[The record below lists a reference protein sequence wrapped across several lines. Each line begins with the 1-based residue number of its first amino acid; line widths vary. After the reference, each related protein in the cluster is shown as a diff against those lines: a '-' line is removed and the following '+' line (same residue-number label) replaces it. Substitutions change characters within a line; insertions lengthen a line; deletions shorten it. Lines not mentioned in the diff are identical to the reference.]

1 MLLVNLK
8 SIWNLKDKLLRN
20 EYKTGPEKGNCSII
34 IDIENSEALDV
45 FGVNNEN
52 IYFFEKSLPIKIFQK
67 GNKLIVKGTK
77 KNINILKNSIER
89 TISDKKLNKKDYNN
103 LNLMQENLRMQI
115 LADEKNIKNLNIT
128 KTIKSDVIGKSKLQ
142 NSYLEILRNNQII
155 FAVGPAGTGKTFLAV
170 AAAVSQLLEN
180 KFDRIILSR
189 PAVEAGE
196 KLGFLPGDLKE
207 KVDPYLRPLYD
218 SLYDLM
224 PSDIALR
231 KIQSSEIEIAPLAF
245 MRGRTLNNSFVILDE
260 AQNATHNQIKMFLTR
275 CGKNSRMVV
284 TGDPS
289 QTDLSRRSDSGLLR
303 SIKILSNI
311 DGVSV
316 INFGQKDIVRD
327 EMVTKIINAYDSYD
341 DQIKDLFDQK
351 T

>member
-1 MLLVNLK
+1 MKKKIINKTHKKTSIEGLNSTVLK
-8 SIWNLKDKLLRN
+8 
-20 EYKTGPEKGNCSII
+20 
-34 IDIENSEALDV
+34 IDNSEVLDI
-45 FGVNNEN
+45 FGINNEN
-52 IYFFEKSLPIKIFQK
+52 INFFENNLPLKVYQK
-67 GNKLIVKGTK
+67 GNQLIIQGNK
-77 KNINILKNSIER
+77 KNTDILKNAITQ
-89 TISDKKLNKKDYNN
+89 TISDKKMSKTVDSNINI
-103 LNLMQENLRMQI
+103 MQENLKMYI
-115 LADEKNIKNLNIT
+115 LDDVKNINIT
-128 KTIKSDVIGKSKLQ
+128 KTAKLDVVGKSKLQ
-142 NSYLEILRNNQII
+142 NTYLEILQKKQIV

-170 AAAVSQLLEN
+170 AAAVSQLLEK

-224 PSDIALR
+224 PSEIALR

-275 CGKNSRMVV
+275 CGKNSRMIV

-289 QTDLSRRSDSGLLR
+289 QTDLTKRGESGLLR
-303 SIKILSNI
+303 SIKILSDI
-311 DGVSV
+311 EGVSV

-341 DQIKDLFDQK
+341 DQIKELFDQK
-351 T
+351 N

>member
-1 MLLVNLK
+1 MKN
-8 SIWNLKDKLLRN
+8 KLLN
-20 EYKTGPEKGNCSII
+20 NTYSENSTQDLSSTVIT
-34 IDIENSEALDV
+34 IENSEALDI
-45 FGVNNEN
+45 FGVNNKN
-52 IYFFEKSLPIKIFQK
+52 INFFKEKLPLKIYQK
-67 GNKLIVKGTK
+67 GNQLIIQGNK
-77 KNINILKNSIER
+77 KNRDILKKAINR
-89 TISDKKLNKKDYNN
+89 TIKDKKSNKKINFSMN
-103 LNLMQENLRMQI
+103 SMQENLNMYI
-115 LADEKNIKNLNIT
+115 SNDIKNLNVT
-128 KTIKSDVIGKSKLQ
+128 KTAKADVIGKSKLQ
-142 NSYLEILRNNQII
+142 NTYLELLQNKQIV
-155 FAVGPAGTGKTFLAV
+155 FAIGPAGTGKTFLAV
-170 AAAVSQLLEN
+170 AAAVSQLIEN

-196 KLGFLPGDLKE
+196 KLGFLPGDLKD

-289 QTDLSRRSDSGLLR
+289 QTDLSRRSESGLIR
-303 SIKILSNI
+303 SIKILSDI
-311 DGVSV
+311 EGVSV

-351 T
+351 N

>member
-1 MLLVNLK
+1 MKN
-8 SIWNLKDKLLRN
+8 KLLN
-20 EYKTGPEKGNCSII
+20 NTYSENSTQDLSSTVIT
-34 IDIENSEALDV
+34 IENSEALDI
-45 FGVNNEN
+45 FGVNNKN
-52 IYFFEKSLPIKIFQK
+52 INFFKEKLPLKIYQK
-67 GNKLIVKGTK
+67 GNQLIIQGNK
-77 KNINILKNSIER
+77 KNRDILKKAINR
-89 TISDKKLNKKDYNN
+89 TIKDKKSNKKINFSMN
-103 LNLMQENLRMQI
+103 SMQENLNMYI
-115 LADEKNIKNLNIT
+115 SNDIKNLNVT
-128 KTIKSDVIGKSKLQ
+128 KTAKTDVIGKSKLQ
-142 NSYLEILRNNQII
+142 NTYLELLQKKQIV
-155 FAVGPAGTGKTFLAV
+155 FAIGPAGTGKTFLAV
-170 AAAVSQLLEN
+170 AAAVSQLIEN

-196 KLGFLPGDLKE
+196 KLGFLPGDLKD

-224 PSDIALR
+224 PSDIAQR

-289 QTDLSRRSDSGLLR
+289 QTDLSRRSESGLIR
-303 SIKILSNI
+303 SIKILSDI
-311 DGVSV
+311 EGVSV

-351 T
+351 N

>member
-1 MLLVNLK
+1 MKN
-8 SIWNLKDKLLRN
+8 KLLN
-20 EYKTGPEKGNCSII
+20 NTYSENSTQDLSSTVIT
-34 IDIENSEALDV
+34 IENSEALDI
-45 FGVNNEN
+45 FGVNNKN
-52 IYFFEKSLPIKIFQK
+52 INFFKEKLPLKIYQK
-67 GNKLIVKGTK
+67 GNQLIIQGNK
-77 KNINILKNSIER
+77 KNRDILKKAINR
-89 TISDKKLNKKDYNN
+89 TIKDKKSNKKINFSMN
-103 LNLMQENLRMQI
+103 SMQENLNMYI
-115 LADEKNIKNLNIT
+115 SNDIKNLNVT
-128 KTIKSDVIGKSKLQ
+128 KTAKTDVIGKSKLQ
-142 NSYLEILRNNQII
+142 NTYLELLQNKQIV
-155 FAVGPAGTGKTFLAV
+155 FAIGPAGTGKTFLAV
-170 AAAVSQLLEN
+170 AAAVSQLIEN

-196 KLGFLPGDLKE
+196 KLGFLPGDLKD

-289 QTDLSRRSDSGLLR
+289 QTDLSRRSESGLIR
-303 SIKILSNI
+303 SIKILSDI
-311 DGVSV
+311 EGVSV

-351 T
+351 N

>member
-1 MLLVNLK
+1 MKN
-8 SIWNLKDKLLRN
+8 KLFN
-20 EYKTGPEKGNCSII
+20 NTNKKTPIQGSSSTVIN
-34 IDIENSEALDV
+34 IENSEALDI

-52 IYFFEKSLPIKIFQK
+52 VDFFKKNLPLKIYQK
-67 GNKLIVKGTK
+67 GNQLTVKGNKKNIDILKSAINQTIK
-77 KNINILKNSIER
+77 EKRMDKKVNININQMQENLKMHVLNDIKNINI
-89 TISDKKLNKKDYNN
+89 
-103 LNLMQENLRMQI
+103 
-115 LADEKNIKNLNIT
+115 T
-128 KTIKSDVIGKSKLQ
+128 KTAKLDVIGKSKLQ
-142 NSYLEILRNNQII
+142 NAYLEILKNKQIV
-155 FAVGPAGTGKTFLAV
+155 FAIGPAGTGKTFLAV
-170 AAAVSQLLEN
+170 AAAVSQLLE
-180 KFDRIILSR
+180 KKYDRIILSR

-224 PSDIALR
+224 PSDVALR

-260 AQNATHNQIKMFLTR
+260 AQNATYNQIKMFLTR

-289 QTDLSRRSDSGLLR
+289 QTDLNRRSDSGLLK
-303 SIKILSNI
+303 SIKILSDI

-316 INFGQKDIVRD
+316 INFGQNDIVRD
-327 EMVTKIINAYDSYD
+327 AMVTKIINAYDSYD
-341 DQIKDLFDQK
+341 NRIKDLFDQK
-351 T
+351 NN

>member
-1 MLLVNLK
+1 MK
-8 SIWNLKDKLLRN
+8 N
-20 EYKTGPEKGNCSII
+20 ELSSNTRKKIPEQGNRSTII
-34 IDIENSEALDV
+34 NIENSEALDV

-52 IYFFEKSLPIKIFQK
+52 IDFFEKNLPLKIYQK
-67 GNKLIVKGTK
+67 GNRLTIQGNKKNTALLQSAINQTINEKKMGK
-77 KNINILKNSIER
+77 KINKNINS
-89 TISDKKLNKKDYNN
+89 
-103 LNLMQENLRMQI
+103 MQENLRMQI
-115 LADEKNIKNLNIT
+115 ASDIKNINIT
-128 KTIKSDVIGKSKLQ
+128 KTTKLDVIGKSKLQ
-142 NSYLEILRNNQII
+142 NTYLEILQNKQII
-155 FAVGPAGTGKTFLAV
+155 FAIGPAGTGKTSLAV

-180 KFDRIILSR
+180 KYDRIILSR

-218 SLYDLM
+218 SLYDLI
-224 PSDIALR
+224 PSDVALR

-289 QTDLSRRSDSGLLR
+289 QTDLNRRSDSGLLR
-303 SIKILSNI
+303 SIKILSDIN
-311 DGVSV
+311 GVSV

-341 DQIKDLFDQK
+341 GQIKDLFDQK
-351 T
+351 NSLND

>member
-1 MLLVNLK
+1 MKN
-8 SIWNLKDKLLRN
+8 KLFN
-20 EYKTGPEKGNCSII
+20 NTNKKTPIQGLSSTVIN
-34 IDIENSEALDV
+34 IENSEALDI

-52 IYFFEKSLPIKIFQK
+52 VDFFKKNLPLKIYQK
-67 GNKLIVKGTK
+67 GNQLTVKGNKKNIDILKSAINQTIK
-77 KNINILKNSIER
+77 EKSMDKKVNININQMQENLKMHVLNDIKNINI
-89 TISDKKLNKKDYNN
+89 
-103 LNLMQENLRMQI
+103 
-115 LADEKNIKNLNIT
+115 T
-128 KTIKSDVIGKSKLQ
+128 KTAKLDVIGKSKMQ
-142 NSYLEILRNNQII
+142 NAYLEILKNKQIV
-155 FAVGPAGTGKTFLAV
+155 FAIGPAGTGKTFLAV
-170 AAAVSQLLEN
+170 AAAVSQLLE
-180 KFDRIILSR
+180 KKYDRIILSR

-224 PSDIALR
+224 PSDVALR

-289 QTDLSRRSDSGLLR
+289 QTDLNRRSDSGLLK
-303 SIKILSNI
+303 SIKILSDI

-316 INFGQKDIVRD
+316 INFGQNDIVRD
-327 EMVTKIINAYDSYD
+327 AMVTKIINAYDSYD
-341 DQIKDLFDQK
+341 NRIKDLFDQK
-351 T
+351 NN